1 MKQRERKR
9 NGEAEKG
16 GTGEKDREERKTERV
31 IEGLKFGEKRFFRLA
46 KKTRPAPRFGVK
58 YERWSGSHKPLA
70 LQPSQS
76 GRAHVDHPSGRQL
89 GGRFLGQR
97 ILDPQT
103 SALREEV
110 IQHAIYYGEL

>member
-1 MKQRERKR
+1 MRQRGKKK
-9 NGEAEKG
+9 NGEM
-16 GTGEKDREERKTERV
+16 GESERKTERRDGQRV
-31 IEGLKFGEKRFFRLA
+31 TEGLKFGEKTFFRSE
-46 KKTRPAPRFGVK
+46 KKTRPTPRFGVK

-70 LQPSQS
+70 LRLPQF
-76 GRAHVDHPSGRQL
+76 GRTYVDHPSGRQL